1 MNVCTITIVMVQ
13 GYTVEKFGEEIIGK
27 LNFYEGYFISVL
39 KFFFFF
45 LIN

>member
-1 MNVCTITIVMVQ
+1 MFQ
-13 GYTVEKFGEEIIGK
+13 RYTVEKFGEEIIGK

-39 KFFFFF
+39 KFFFF